1 MKILRSRSPSRV
13 RSPRVAR
20 RDGSASGSAHVE
32 TKVPAFYVR
41 MKRCTLSKLARQIP
55 VRYRYSCTGT
65 GNRIR
70 YSTGTGILYMFSLVL
85 PEDVRAG
92 PGVRSR
98 SLGAA
103 PRGVWT
109 LDCSTGLCGHCH
121 DKTATVARS
130 PRHCTAEGAPWTERR
145 VAHTGAAIMDCP
157 AVHAGCHPGCLATC
171 CCTLPP

>member
-1 MKILRSRSPSRV
+1 MPPRHSRHSGRARTPHARAGAAAPALRRGPTHGFDGFRAWLRVAPAAWTNRKRRSRVVALPLEPRPDVKILRSRSPSRV

-85 PEDVRAG
+85 R
-92 PGVRSR
+92 
-98 SLGAA
+98 
-103 PRGVWT
+103 
-109 LDCSTGLCGHCH
+109 
-121 DKTATVARS
+121 
-130 PRHCTAEGAPWTERR
+130 
-145 VAHTGAAIMDCP
+145 
-157 AVHAGCHPGCLATC
+157 
-171 CCTLPP
+171 